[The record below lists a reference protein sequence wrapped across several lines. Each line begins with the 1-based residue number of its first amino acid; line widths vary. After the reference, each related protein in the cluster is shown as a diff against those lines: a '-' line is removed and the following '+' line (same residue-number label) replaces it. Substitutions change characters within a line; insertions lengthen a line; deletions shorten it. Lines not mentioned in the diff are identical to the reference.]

1 MSRATLYRRMKTVT
15 DLPPGDFIKLCRL
28 KKAAQLLG
36 EGGRPVSEVATA
48 VDFSSTSYFSKC
60 FTAQFGVS
68 PKDYLRS

>member
-1 MSRATLYRRMKTVT
+1 
-15 DLPPGDFIKLCRL
+15 DFIKLCRL

-48 VDFSSTSYFSKC
+48 VGFSSTSYFSKC